1 MEKTE
6 LLPLS
11 LLILL
16 PLLFAVGVA
25 ILPKAW
31 ARLTASL
38 GAAIAFLFS
47 LHLLATAG
55 REPGFPRQEGA
66 IANWLPQIGVG
77 FHLGVDSVS
86 GLLVALSIFIGLF
99 VIAYPYKNVAVLEN
113 PKPYY
118 GLTLVML
125 AATIGAFCAMDLVLF
140 YFFFEA
146 SLIPVYFL
154 VGIYGGVHRTRAAMK
169 FFGFSVFGALLM
181 LASIIAIY
189 VNTGSFDL
197 LTVREKLRGLDNNLL
212 TLIFAGFFVA
222 FAVKTPL
229 FPFHSW
235 SPDTYG
241 NCPTPVVAFLSGALA
256 KLGTYGFYRFG
267 LWLLPEGA
275 QTLGPAICVLAAISI
290 VYGALVAARQR
301 DVKRTL
307 AYSSLS
313 HLGFVV
319 LGLFALNNGGVITE
333 VGVYGAILQMFNHG
347 ITTAALFFIATM
359 LEERRGSL
367 HLRSFGGLWEQM
379 PLFGRVFLIVT
390 LSSVALPLTNS
401 FVGEFMILN
410 GAFQNMPWAG
420 AIAVTGVIF
429 SAVYM
434 LWLFQRLMYGKPETA
449 EVKKMHDMTPA
460 EAFVL
465 FPFVALIFLIGLAP
479 TPILERFQYT
489 VEESLIYF
497 KGDGTQMSGKPI
509 APSTAELPTS
519 QGTSIA
525 P

>member
-1 MEKTE
+1 METTGTPEASKQI
-6 LLPLS
+6 LS
-11 LLILL
+11 LLIFL
-16 PLLFAVGVA
+16 PLLFAAGVA
-25 ILPKAW
+25 VLPKAW
-31 ARLTASL
+31 ARLTASFGIVL
-38 GAAIAFLFS
+38 TFFFS
-47 LHLLATAG
+47 LAVLSVAG
-55 REPGFPRQEGA
+55 VGSGFQLEEGS
-66 IANWLPQIGVG
+66 IGNWLPQLGIG
-77 FHLGVDSVS
+77 FHLGVDGAS
-86 GLLVALSIFIGLF
+86 GLLVVLSALIGMF
-99 VIAYPYKNVAVLEN
+99 VIVYPYKNAAVLDN

-118 GLTLVML
+118 GLTLLMI
-125 AATIGAFCAMDLVLF
+125 AATLGAFCALDLVLF

-154 VGIYGGVHRTRAAMK
+154 VGIYGGANRTRAAIK

-181 LASIIAIY
+181 LGSIIAVY
-189 VNTGSFDL
+189 VYTGTFDL
-197 LTVREKLRGLDNNLL
+197 VTAREKLSSLDNTIL

-275 QTLGPAICVLAAISI
+275 RALGPVVCVLATISI

-301 DVKRTL
+301 DMKRTL

-319 LGLFALNNGGVITE
+319 LGLFALSPASQTTT
-333 VGVYGAILQMFNHG
+333 VGIYGALLQMLNHG

-359 LEERRGSL
+359 LEDRRGTL

-379 PLFGRVFLIVT
+379 PTFGRVFLIVT

-434 LWLFQRLMYGKPETA
+434 LWLFQRLMYGKPEKP
-449 EVKKMHDMTPA
+449 EIKNMQDMTSP
-460 EAFVL
+460 EACVI
-465 FPFVALIFLIGLAP
+465 FPFVALIFLLGLVP
-479 TPILERFQYT
+479 TPLLQRFEST
-489 VEESLIYF
+489 VIESVNGFYHTPQNGETNI
-497 KGDGTQMSGKPI
+497 K
-509 APSTAELPTS
+509 
-519 QGTSIA
+519 
-525 P
+525 

>member
-1 MEKTE
+1 MEKPE

-11 LLILL
+11 LLIAL

-31 ARLTASL
+31 ARLTASFGVAL
-38 GAAIAFLFS
+38 TFLFS
-47 LHLLATAG
+47 LKVLNIAG
-55 REPGFPRQEGA
+55 QEPGFKLQEGA
-66 IANWLPQIGVG
+66 AGNWLPQIGVG
-77 FHLGVDSVS
+77 FHIGIDGVS
-86 GLLVALSIFIGLF
+86 GLLVALSVLIGLF
-99 VIAYPYKNVAVLEN
+99 VIVYPYKNATVLDN

-118 GLTLVML
+118 GLTLLML

-189 VNTGSFDL
+189 VNVHTFDI
-197 LTVREKLRGLDNNLL
+197 VAAREALSKLDNNLL
-212 TLIFAGFFVA
+212 TWIFTGFFVA

-275 QTLGPAICVLAAISI
+275 RTLGPVICVLAVISI

-319 LGLFALNNGGVITE
+319 LGLFALNREGIVTE

-359 LEERRGSL
+359 LEERRGTL

-410 GAFQNMPWAG
+410 GVFQNMPWAG

-449 EVKKMHDMTPA
+449 EIKKMHDMTPA
-460 EAFVL
+460 ESLVI
-465 FPFVALIFLIGLAP
+465 FPFIALIFIIGLAP
-479 TPILERFQYT
+479 TPILERFQHT
-489 VEESLIYF
+489 VQESLSYV
-497 KGDGTQMSGKPI
+497 KGN
-509 APSTAELPTS
+509 TAEIPSATPALEG
-519 QGTSIA
+519 QH
-525 P
+525 